1 MGLSGCFGVCQAE
14 LRAPSAMVVLDNG
27 ETLAVALERRGGLAL
42 IDVESMEI
50 RGFTNWEG
58 GFSDLVAL
66 DDDLLIAT
74 DSAKSR
80 VVLIRLAG
88 GRATLLDS
96 AEVADFPVTAAA
108 QPDRSLVF
116 VASLWPKRI
125 TALQVVEKSKL
136 IVAGTIDL
144 PFEPREQLL
153 VAEGSKLIVADAFG
167 GQLARID
174 TKSLKLDGT
183 RKIEGHNI
191 RGMTMDRDEER
202 LLISHQDLNRLAQTS
217 FDDVHWGMLL
227 TNKVRSVSIEKFLD
241 AHSPTEVWRVGDVGR
256 AGGDPDDLIALND
269 GRIAVA
275 LAGVGEVAISKF
287 GSRAPERFETG
298 SLPTAMVTD
307 EWRDRLFV
315 ANKLDDLI
323 SIIDLKEG
331 GVVGT
336 ISLSPGVARTPVER
350 GERTFFN
357 ARISHDGWFS
367 CHSCHT
373 DGHTNGLVADT
384 MGDGGFNSPKQIPSL
399 FSLAETA
406 PFGWIGG
413 KPELED
419 QLRASVHTTMRNDQ
433 EAISDLEI
441 EDLAA
446 FLKTLSAP
454 PTRPEL
460 DPAAIARGDEIFQS
474 QNCDRCHSGEAL
486 TTPDTFDVG
495 LPDELG
501 NQKFNPPSLRGLAL
515 RRRFFH
521 DGRAESLESVF
532 ADHQHQLETPLGE
545 EQVAD
550 LAAFLRSL

>member
-1 MGLSGCFGVCQAE
+1 MKTMSRFLAIFLGLSGCFSICEAE

-42 IDVESMEI
+42 IDVKSTEVS
-50 RGFTNWEG
+50 GFTNWEG
-58 GFSDLVAL
+58 SFSDLVAL
-66 DDDLLIAT
+66 GDDLLLAT
-74 DSAKSR
+74 DSEKGR
-80 VVLIRLAG
+80 VVLIHVSDG
-88 GRATLLDS
+88 KATVLDS
-96 AEVADFPVTAAA
+96 EKVAAFPVTAEA
-108 QPDRSLVF
+108 QPDRGLIF

-125 TALQVVEKSKL
+125 TVLQVVEKSKL
-136 IVAGTIDL
+136 IVAGTIEL

-153 VAEGSKLIVADAFG
+153 VADGSKLIVADAFG
-167 GQLARID
+167 GQLAQID
-174 TKSLKLDGT
+174 TKSLKLDGA

-191 RGMTMDRDEER
+191 RGLALDRDAER
-202 LLISHQDLNRLAQTS
+202 ILVSHQDLNRLAQTS

-241 AHSPTEVWRVGDVGR
+241 ANSSTEVWRVGDVGR
-256 AGGDPDDLIALND
+256 AGGDPDDLIVLND
-269 GRIAVA
+269 DRIAVA
-275 LAGVGEVAISKF
+275 LAGVGEVAIAEF

-298 SLPTAMVTD
+298 ARPTSMVAD

-331 GVVGT
+331 GVVAT
-336 ISLSPGVARTPVER
+336 ISLSPGVARTPEER

-399 FSLAETA
+399 FSLTETA

-413 KPELED
+413 KAELKD
-419 QLRASVHTTMRNDQ
+419 QLRASVHTTMRNDHETIPDQ
-433 EAISDLEI
+433 EI

-454 PTRPEL
+454 PTRPEV
-460 DPAAIARGDEIFQS
+460 DAAAITRGDEIFQS
-474 QNCDRCHSGEAL
+474 QNCDRCHSGETL
-486 TTPDTFDVG
+486 TTADTFDVG

-501 NQKFNPPSLRGLAL
+501 NEKFNPPSLRGLAL
-515 RRRFFH
+515 RRHFFH
-521 DGRAESLESVF
+521 DGARQDA
-532 ADHQHQLETPLGE
+532 
-545 EQVAD
+545 
-550 LAAFLRSL
+550 